1 VAILEALAAV
11 VGTPTVLAGHSYG
24 AVVAQAI
31 ALRGYVT
38 PGALVL
44 FETVALRLLPVAGEA
59 QAYEDTKAVFD
70 DYISSFQGGDD
81 RAFRRIID
89 FWFGSGAFDAMPESV
104 QAYLLKETSHNI
116 RDVQATFREEYSVEG
131 LRNLRMPVVAV
142 CGARSPEVTRK
153 MAQAIAIYARKGS
166 ILCMQKANHA
176 LTTTHVDEVA
186 RIIGDLATNASQLA
200 LAADAPQAAR
210 P

>member
-1 VAILEALAAV
+1 
-11 VGTPTVLAGHSYG
+11 
-24 AVVAQAI
+24 
-31 ALRGYVT
+31 
-38 PGALVL
+38 
-44 FETVALRLLPVAGEA
+44 
-59 QAYEDTKAVFD
+59 
-70 DYISSFQGGDD
+70 
-81 RAFRRIID
+81 
-89 FWFGSGAFDAMPESV
+89 MPESV